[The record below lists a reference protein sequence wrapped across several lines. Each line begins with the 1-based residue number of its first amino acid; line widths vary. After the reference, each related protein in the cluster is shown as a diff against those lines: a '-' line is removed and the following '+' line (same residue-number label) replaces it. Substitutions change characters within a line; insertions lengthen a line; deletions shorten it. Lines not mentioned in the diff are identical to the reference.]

1 MHSTVLYRIDIKTR
15 EGSKKGGENTGNI
28 NKQMKE
34 MNKIV
39 QYTKENRSI
48 KGNINRSNPGD
59 GKQEKREPQA

>member
-1 MHSTVLYRIDIKTR
+1 MNKYR
-15 EGSKKGGENTGNI
+15 ENTGNI